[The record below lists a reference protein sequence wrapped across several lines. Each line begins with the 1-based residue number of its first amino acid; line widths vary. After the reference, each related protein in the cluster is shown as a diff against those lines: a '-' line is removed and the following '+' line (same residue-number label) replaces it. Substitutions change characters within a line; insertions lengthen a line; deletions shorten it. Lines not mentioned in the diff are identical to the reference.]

1 MPNDWNAKVIE
12 EFRAQGGTVANFGG
26 PLLLLHTTGARTGR
40 EHVTPVMYRK
50 VDGGYAVFASFAGQ
64 PRNPAWYHNLVANP
78 HVQAEIGTQT
88 LPLRARVA
96 DDAERAPIWTA
107 HKAEFPGFQEY
118 EDKTTRQIPV
128 VILEPAS

>member
-1 MPNDWNAKVIE
+1 MPSDWNAKVIE
-12 EFRAQGGTVANFGG
+12 EFRANGGTVANFGG
-26 PLLLLHTTGARTGR
+26 RLLLLHTSGARTGR

-78 HVQAEIGTQT
+78 DVQAEIGTQT

-96 DDAERAPIWTA
+96 DDAEREPIWTA
-107 HKAEFPGFQEY
+107 HKAEFPGFAEY
-118 EDKTTRQIPV
+118 EQKTTRQIPV